1 MGALSISRSPLLSI
15 AWPFSQLLDPFSDRT
30 HHRNRPL
37 SGTSGKRFGL
47 DAWDEGDDLP
57 PFIMG
62 ALIRGYLYSFF
73 QP

>member
-15 AWPFSQLLDPFSDRT
+15 TWPFSQLLDPFSDRT

-37 SGTSGKRFGL
+37 SGRSGERFGL
-47 DAWDEGDDLP
+47 DAWGDDLP

-62 ALIRGYLYSFF
+62 ALIRGDLYSFF
-73 QP
+73 QS